1 MMTRFQ
7 KISNRNIIGLLL
19 FFCSGQFFIIILI
32 GEGTALNY
40 NSAIHY
46 VSSLGVGSTALLFN
60 FSVFILGLGTLACTY
75 FFQKE
80 YGEIIP
86 SIFLFLTGVC
96 ATGVGIFP
104 ENTRPFHGIFT
115 GFVFLFGAIFLITTI
130 KIEQSPIIISL
141 SILGIVIFL
150 LAIVFLPYL
159 GLDIDSQEKFLGFM
173 KGTLERFIIYLTLLS
188 YIFLGGYLGKQA

>member
-86 SIFLFLTGVC
+86 SIFLFLTS
-96 ATGVGIFP
+96 
-104 ENTRPFHGIFT
+104 NYYH
-115 GFVFLFGAIFLITTI
+115 
-130 KIEQSPIIISL
+130 QN
-141 SILGIVIFL
+141 
-150 LAIVFLPYL
+150 
-159 GLDIDSQEKFLGFM
+159 
-173 KGTLERFIIYLTLLS
+173 
-188 YIFLGGYLGKQA
+188 